1 MAIRKTTRRNLWT
14 ALAIGAVLVAGV
26 VVWRTSSGVDDPPAA
41 HASGGAGQVSTGVSS
56 DQPKPALTV
65 TVTKP
70 QSQRWPVTL
79 TANGSIAAWQEII
92 VGSEI
97 SGLRL
102 TDVLVNVGDR
112 VVRGQLLARLS
123 AETVQADLAQIR
135 ASLVELQALA
145 AEASANAERAR
156 KLEASGAI
164 SAQQIAQY
172 LTSEQTAKARV
183 EAQRA
188 RLKAE
193 EVRLGNTRVVAPDD
207 GIVSARVATIGAVVQ
222 PGSELFR
229 LIRDGRLEWRAEVN
243 GADLPRVRPGQA
255 VRLDGPDGKSID
267 GTVRIVAPTIDPQS
281 RLGIVYVD
289 LPSPAGARAGMFARG
304 EIEIGIST
312 AWTVPQSALVVRDG
326 FSYVFRVGDD
336 SRVVQTKVETGRRLG
351 EQVEVLS
358 GVDGETTIVA
368 SGVGFLVD
376 GDVVRIVEA
385 TAR

>member
-1 MAIRKTTRRNLWT
+1 MAIHTNRRRNLWT
-14 ALAIGAVLVAGV
+14 ALAIGAVLVVGAA
-26 VVWRTSSGVDDPPAA
+26 VWRTSSGVDDPPAA
-41 HASGGAGQVSTGVSS
+41 HASSASAQA
-56 DQPKPALTV
+56 QAQAQAARPALTV

-70 QSQRWPVTL
+70 GSQRWPVAL
-79 TANGSIAAWQEII
+79 TANGSIAPWQEII

-112 VVRGQLLARLS
+112 VKRGQLLARLS

-135 ASLVELQALA
+135 ASLAETEALL

-156 KLEASGAI
+156 KLESGGAI

-172 LTSEQTAKARV
+172 LTAEQTARARV
-183 EAQRA
+183 AAQRA
-188 RLKAE
+188 RLRSE

-207 GIVSARVATIGAVVQ
+207 GIISTRPATIGAVVQ
-222 PGSELFR
+222 PGAELFR

-243 GADLPRVRPGQA
+243 GADLPSVHPGQA
-255 VRLDGPDGKSID
+255 VRLDGPDGGSIA
-267 GTVRIVAPTIDPQS
+267 GKVRIVAPTIDPRS

-289 LPSPAGARAGMFARG
+289 LPRPQGARAGMFARG
-304 EIEIGIST
+304 EIELGASM
-312 AWTVPQSALVVRDG
+312 ASTVPQSALVVRDG

-336 SRVVQTKVETGRRLG
+336 SRVVQQKVETGRRLG
-351 EQVEVLS
+351 SEVEVLA
-358 GVDGETTIVA
+358 GLDGDTTIVA

-376 GDVVRIVEA
+376 GDHVRVVEA
-385 TAR
+385 PAR

>member
-1 MAIRKTTRRNLWT
+1 MAIPKTTRRNLWT
-14 ALAIGAVLVAGV
+14 AIAIGAVLVAGAA
-26 VVWRTSSGVDDPPAA
+26 VWRTSSGVDDPPAA
-41 HASGGAGQVSTGVSS
+41 HASGAAAPVSS
-56 DQPKPALTV
+56 GASAVQARPALTV

-79 TANGSIAAWQEII
+79 TANGSIAPWQEIV

-112 VVRGQLLARLS
+112 VERGQLLARLS

-135 ASLVELQALA
+135 ASLVELQALS

-156 KLEASGAI
+156 KLDAGGAI

-172 LTSEQTAKARV
+172 LTAEQTAQARV
-183 EAQRA
+183 AAQRA

-207 GIVSARVATIGAVVQ
+207 GIISARVATMGAVVQ

-243 GADLPRVRPGQA
+243 GADLPRVRPGQP
-255 VRLDGPDGKSID
+255 VRLDGPDGTPID
-267 GTVRIVAPTIDPQS
+267 GKVRIVAPTIDPQS

-304 EIEIGIST
+304 EIEFGTST

-336 SRVVQTKVETGRRLG
+336 SRVAQTKVEAGRRRG
-351 EQVEVLS
+351 SQVEVLS
-358 GVDGETTIVA
+358 GLDGETTLVA

-376 GDVVRIVEA
+376 GDLVRIVEA
-385 TAR
+385 PAR